1 MSVARVVILGAAG
14 QAREVAWYID
24 EINRVRPT
32 FDVLGF
38 VVSDVARLGAHDSK
52 ERVLGGYEWL
62 EAHQADVDAAVLGVG
77 TPAFRAKVATE
88 ISAAFP
94 RLDWPAV
101 LHPSARIDHSTAKIG
116 RGVMLGAGVVA
127 TVNVAIADFAMV
139 NFGATIGHETRI
151 GRACVV
157 NPGANLSGGVTLGD
171 GVLVGA
177 GAVIL
182 QYRSIGAG
190 ATVGAGAVVTKDVL
204 AGSTVVGIPA
214 RPLSRP

>member
-1 MSVARVVILGAAG
+1 M
-14 QAREVAWYID
+14 
-24 EINRVRPT
+24 
-32 FDVLGF
+32 
-38 VVSDVARLGAHDSK
+38 SDVARLGAHDSN

-62 EAHQADVDAAVLGVG
+62 EAHHGDVDAAVLGIG
-77 TPAFRAKVATE
+77 TPAMRAKVAAE
-88 ISAAFP
+88 VSAAFP
-94 RLDWPAV
+94 RFEWPAII
-101 LHPSARIDHSTAKIG
+101 HPSARIDLSTAKLG

-127 TVNVAIADFAMV
+127 TVNIAIADFAMV

-157 NPGANLSGGVTLGD
+157 NPGANLSGGVTLED

-182 QYRSIGAG
+182 QYRTIGAN
-190 ATVGAGAVVTKDVL
+190 AVVGAGAVVTKDVL

-214 RPLSRP
+214 RPLVLRVPACG